1 MPEPDPRRLSD
12 ADAMFLTTE
21 EAAGVPFAPVSISF
35 SEGGHDADALAHLM
49 EVSAR
54 LLPAQR
60 RRIAHDRFSIALPR
74 WVDVPGFDP
83 QQNAIRLPAP
93 PGDGSIRALLDWAAE
108 WSQLPMDPERPP
120 WRSVTFENVHLEG
133 RTVEAT
139 VSQSHHAIIDGQGAT
154 RLGQAMLQFEPDGP
168 LPEMPP
174 PVAPDTTTAGA
185 RWKQGWAE
193 EGAKVVRHARRAGR
207 WARWAASEPAA
218 GAGRARDW
226 AGALRR
232 LNAAQGSRAR
242 SPLFVRRSRAV
253 RFDVVDVDWDAFRA
267 GTKAVGGSVNDG
279 FMGALSVG
287 LHRYHLEHGIRVP
300 ALNTAMAINTR
311 REDDPHGGNRVIGVM
326 LPLPLHDDAAIA
338 IKESRELSRTHRDD
352 VDLIR
357 LTDTLRAF
365 ANRLPQRVATW
376 GTRKALSGI
385 DLQISNVQGIPVRYW
400 VAGVESLGG
409 FSFATGGP
417 GLSMTLIS
425 SRGTAVLGVA
435 TCPEAVKDPE
445 HLADCLRHGFAAVG
459 ALAP

>member
-1 MPEPDPRRLSD
+1 
-12 ADAMFLTTE
+12 MFLTTE
-21 EAAGVPFAPVSISF
+21 EAAGVPFAPVGISF
-35 SEGGHDADALAHLM
+35 SEGGHDAGALAHLR

-60 RRIAHDRFSIALPR
+60 RRIERDRLSVALPR

-83 QQNAIRLPAP
+83 EQNFIRLSAP
-93 PGDGSIRALLDWAAE
+93 PGDGSLRALLDWAAE
-108 WSQLPMDPERPP
+108 WSQHPMDPERPP
-120 WRSVTFENVHLEG
+120 WRSVTFEGFDLDG
-133 RTVEAT
+133 RTVEVT

-154 RLGQAMLQFEPDGP
+154 RLGKAMLQFEPDGP

-174 PVAPDTTTAGA
+174 PVEPDTTTARE
-185 RWKQGWAE
+185 RWTQGWGQE
-193 EGAKVVRHARRAGR
+193 LAKAGRHARRAGR

-242 SPLFVRRSRAV
+242 SPLLVRRSRAV
-253 RFDVVDVDWDAFRA
+253 RFDVVEVDWDAFRA

-279 FMGALSVG
+279 FMGALSVA
-287 LHRYHLEHGIRVP
+287 LHRYHLEHGVRVA

-311 REDDPHGGNRVIGVM
+311 QEGDPEGGNRVIGVM
-326 LPLPLHDDAAIA
+326 LPLPLHDDPALA
-338 IKESRELSRTHRDD
+338 IKESRELSRSHRDD
-352 VDLIR
+352 VDIIR

-365 ANRLPQRVATW
+365 ANRLPQRLATW
-376 GTRKALSGI
+376 GTRKALSGV

-409 FSFATGGP
+409 FSFATAGP
-417 GLSMTLIS
+417 GLSLTLIS
-425 SRGTAVLGVA
+425 SRGTAVLGIS
-435 TCPEAVKDPE
+435 TCPEAIKDPE
-445 HLADCLRHGFAAVG
+445 RLADCIRDGFAAVA
-459 ALAP
+459 ALAPS